1 MLQGKSYQYCAQQV
15 AAALRVTTIH
25 RLSKWHVKTME
36 ALGCCLLVQ
45 GLSGPQQ
52 VEHSIQIHAFSL
64 IVPNPEASVSKA
76 GAMGQDPPGPGT
88 RFG

>member
-1 MLQGKSYQYCAQQV
+1 
-15 AAALRVTTIH
+15 
-25 RLSKWHVKTME
+25 ME

-45 GLSGPQQ
+45 GFSGPQQ

-76 GAMGQDPPGPGT
+76 GARDKTLLAPALDLDS
-88 RFG
+88 